1 MQIAILGG
9 GVAGLSAAIALTLR
23 GHTVQVYERRAASST
38 YGAGVTLWPN
48 ATFVIAELGV
58 RDRLH
63 LVSGRPHSMQRLDAA
78 GVPLGVVD
86 IRAIGE
92 QMAHPTLSVLRRDL
106 QRVLVDRLAE
116 LGVVVSYGRSA
127 SEVGEHGARAWARFE
142 DGEEIAADVV
152 LGAEGRMSSAAR
164 RYVSPGATPVYQGF
178 VNWVGIAES
187 SDLLVE
193 DPHVITDFWGT
204 GSRFGIVPLGAT
216 RAYWAGGT
224 AIRLDA
230 IGAPQNLR
238 AELQARFLEWP
249 AVVRRIIDASATAS
263 LRTIAVHDLEPMSC
277 WHRGRVLLIGD
288 AAHASLPTSGQ
299 GACQALEDAW
309 HLARCLRPNDPDP
322 QASFERFTALR
333 AMKTRHIALAG
344 RHLAS
349 SIFHTD
355 PDACRSRDQR
365 TREADHHQLAA
376 AMATS
381 WSVGLPLPGSTPA
394 RAP

>member
-127 SEVGEHGARAWARFE
+127 KRASWNGLQAFGGA
-142 DGEEIAADVV
+142 
-152 LGAEGRMSSAAR
+152 S
-164 RYVSPGATPVYQGF
+164 
-178 VNWVGIAES
+178 
-187 SDLLVE
+187 
-193 DPHVITDFWGT
+193 
-204 GSRFGIVPLGAT
+204 T
-216 RAYWAGGT
+216 RA
-224 AIRLDA
+224 
-230 IGAPQNLR
+230 P
-238 AELQARFLEWP
+238 
-249 AVVRRIIDASATAS
+249 RR
-263 LRTIAVHDLEPMSC
+263 VF
-277 WHRGRVLLIGD
+277 V
-288 AAHASLPTSGQ
+288 
-299 GACQALEDAW
+299 
-309 HLARCLRPNDPDP
+309 
-322 QASFERFTALR
+322 
-333 AMKTRHIALAG
+333 
-344 RHLAS
+344 
-349 SIFHTD
+349 
-355 PDACRSRDQR
+355 RSRCTISSR
-365 TREADHHQLAA
+365 CRAGTEAAFC
-376 AMATS
+376 
-381 WSVGLPLPGSTPA
+381 
-394 RAP
+394 